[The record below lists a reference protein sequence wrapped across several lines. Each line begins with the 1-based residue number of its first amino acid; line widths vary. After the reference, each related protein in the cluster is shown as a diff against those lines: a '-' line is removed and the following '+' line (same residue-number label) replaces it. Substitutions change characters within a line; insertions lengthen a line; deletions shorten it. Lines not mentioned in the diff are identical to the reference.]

1 MSTAQLVRDQLDHAA
16 VRSFLAPAEMKGSRR
31 AIECEFSRLAAAGD
45 IVRVRKGL
53 YWKGPMTP
61 VGMPLP
67 RPIEVGL
74 AVAGPGSG
82 PAALSAA
89 AHLGLTSQV
98 PSVETVAVP
107 GRTPTEPKGVHF
119 VARSI
124 ERRFR
129 GLTPDEVAILE
140 VLRDGPDLI
149 ESSWETFVATVTR
162 LVDEETVRFEIISD
176 QVASERHL
184 ATRQRWSDVAPRV
197 HQ

>member
-1 MSTAQLVRDQLDHAA
+1 MSTAQLVRHQLEHAA
-16 VRSFLAPAEMKGSRR
+16 VRSFLAPAEMMGSRR

-61 VGMPLP
+61 AGMPLP

-82 PAALSAA
+82 PSALSAA

-107 GRTPTEPKGVHF
+107 GRKPTEPKGVHF

-129 GLTPDEVAILE
+129 GLSPDEVAILE
-140 VLRDGPDLI
+140 VLRDGPDTI
-149 ESSWETFVATVTR
+149 ESAWDTFVATVAR
-162 LVDEETVRFEIISD
+162 LVGEGTVRFGIIAD
-176 QVASERHL
+176 QVASERHI
-184 ATRQRWSDVAPRV
+184 ATRERWNDLAPIV
-197 HQ
+197 HL